1 MDGGRREGTC
11 GLWGQPCCWNA
22 SAVLPEMCSEGKDRC
37 SCSLL
42 KMPTRLT
49 SLPLSS
55 TRRVD
60 SRGNSEAHSSSKP
73 HSVVP
78 LKTYRE
84 KRMAQGGERNGQSYA
99 TVMILP
105 REMFTIFQTSS
116 LHNPPHTRS
125 FVAIWR
131 QSPILLQKV
140 RKSCIRPLLPR
151 QA

>member
-60 SRGNSEAHSSSKP
+60 SRGNSEARSSSKP

-84 KRMAQGGERNGQSYA
+84 KRMAQGRERKGQSYA

-116 LHNPPHTRS
+116 LHNPLHTRS
-125 FVAIWR
+125 FVAI
-131 QSPILLQKV
+131 
-140 RKSCIRPLLPR
+140 
-151 QA
+151 

>member
-1 MDGGRREGTC
+1 
-11 GLWGQPCCWNA
+11 
-22 SAVLPEMCSEGKDRC
+22 MCSEGKDRC

-84 KRMAQGGERNGQSYA
+84 KRMAQGGERKGQSLRYSDDSPQRNVHHFSDFFPA
-99 TVMILP
+99 
-105 REMFTIFQTSS
+105 
-116 LHNPPHTRS
+116 
-125 FVAIWR
+125 
-131 QSPILLQKV
+131 QSPTHTKLRGNMETESYPSPKSKKV
-140 RKSCIRPLLPR
+140 MHKTLIAKTSMTSRGTEHMSRLGVDIKIPSKSSR
-151 QA
+151 